1 MKKII
6 ITMFLTIV
14 GCITVMAGDEIKVIN
29 GNASVLK
36 EKSVALVEFDWEGAT
51 WDNEKS
57 LEEQWSNDY
66 ATIISESEATFI
78 AQFNKKNKKGL
89 QLSDSIEDSPIT
101 ISVKITNAD
110 KHWSWGMVT
119 SIWGT
124 IAVLKD
130 GQEVLKVKLT
140 KIEGE
145 GDNSADDSVAR
156 CFLEIANKFVK
167 VK

>member
-1 MKKII
+1 MKKVI
-6 ITMFLTIV
+6 LTILFAV
-14 GCITVMAGDEIKVIN
+14 VCCLAVMAEDEIKVIS

-36 EKSVALVEFDWEGAT
+36 EKTIALVDFDWEGAT

-57 LEEQWSNDY
+57 LEEQWGNDY
-66 ATIISESEATFI
+66 AKIVSESEATFI

-101 ISVKITNAD
+101 VSIKVTSAV

-124 IAVLKD
+124 ITVTQNN
-130 GQEVLKVKLT
+130 QEVLKVKLT

-156 CFLEIANKFVK
+156 CFLEIANRFAK